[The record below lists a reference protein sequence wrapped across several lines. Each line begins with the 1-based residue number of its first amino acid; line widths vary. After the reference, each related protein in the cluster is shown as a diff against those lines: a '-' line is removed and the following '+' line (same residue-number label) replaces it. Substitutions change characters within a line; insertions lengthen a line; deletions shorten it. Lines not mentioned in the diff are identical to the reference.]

1 MEAAFIIVT
10 FVGAGVA
17 IYYAHARQ
25 KRQKQSEAALQV
37 VADRHGLDFTPS
49 TWRSSALIAGTLH
62 GVSVVVDHYTRRAGK
77 SSETF
82 TRARAS
88 GPLPADLSLAVEGL
102 GSALGKLF
110 KGEDVQVGDTF
121 FDGRALVRGDTFD
134 TLARLDAAG
143 RDAVLDALAADV
155 QVADGEAVTLKRGH
169 VDHAEELEAMLQNVL
184 AVVRALDHG
193 GDPGARLA
201 RAVAADPSVGYRL
214 RALEALV
221 TRRDPA
227 VADAARAALDSE
239 HPPLRLQAAMALGAE
254 GAPVVEAVADDP
266 ALSPAVRLD
275 AIGWLGRNHPA
286 PDPVLKRIAADPS
299 AAVVAAAIEAL
310 TRRSKPT
317 PLDTLVRHST
327 ADDPSLRAHVARA
340 LAAHKQEAAAE
351 AVALT
356 LLQDDV
362 VEVAI
367 AAARALVRVG
377 SVRAVQPLQARG
389 EGLLT
394 SGDLKQATRAAIEAI
409 QSRLGDV
416 QRGGLSI
423 AADAG
428 PRGGLAV
435 VDDE

>member
-1 MEAAFIIVT
+1 MEAAFVILA
-10 FVGAGVA
+10 FVGAGA
-17 IYYAHARQ
+17 AYYYAHARQ
-25 KRQKQSEAALQV
+25 KRFEAALQA
-37 VADRHGLDFTPS
+37 VAAAHGLDFTPA
-49 TWRSSALIAGTLH
+49 TWRSSAQIAGTVD
-62 GVSVVVDHYTRRAGK
+62 GVHVVLDSYTQGSGK
-77 SSETF
+77 SSQTY

-88 GPLPADLSLAVEGL
+88 GPLPADLSLAVEGF

-110 KGEDVQVGDTF
+110 KGEDLQVGDAF
-121 FDGRALVRGDTFD
+121 FDGRVLIRGDSFD
-134 TLARLDAAG
+134 TLARLDDAG

-155 QVADGEAVTLKRGH
+155 QVTDGEAITRTSGH
-169 VDHAEELEAMLQNVL
+169 VEHAYELEAMLQKVL
-184 AVVRALDHG
+184 ALVRALDHG

-201 RAVAADPSVGYRL
+201 RAVAADPSPGFRL

-221 TRRDPA
+221 GRRHPA
-227 VADAARAALDSE
+227 AKDAARAALDSD
-239 HPPLRLQAAMALGAE
+239 HAPLRLQAAMALGAE
-254 GAPVVEAVADDP
+254 GAPIVEAAARDQRLSA
-266 ALSPAVRLD
+266 ALRLD
-275 AIGWLGRNHPA
+275 AIDWLARNHPA
-286 PDPVLKRIAADPS
+286 PDPVLETLAADD
-299 AAVVAAAIEAL
+299 AWAVAAAAIEGL
-310 TRRSKPT
+310 TRRGKPT

-327 ADDPSLRAHVARA
+327 ADDAGLRARVARA

-356 LLQDDV
+356 LLKDDV
-362 VEVAI
+362 VEVAV

-377 SVRAVQPLQARG
+377 SVRAVQPLLARG

-394 SGDLKQATRAAIEAI
+394 SGELKQATRAAVEAI

-435 VDDE
+435 VDEE